1 MVVEPSPSVSRT
13 IKLLVAV
20 SVCDIVTP
28 EWVDACRAAD
38 QFVPVDAY
46 LLGECTV
53 SSKGVKVPW
62 DAAKARTR
70 AAAAPCLRGRTFYI
84 TKTTS
89 PDADKLKIIIEKA
102 GGATVETL
110 PTTAPRSPLV
120 VVCTDRDRRELQ
132 RLQACAAFRRERSA
146 VCRTLTRPPSP
157 RLRECATSRSCVTPS
172 CSRICCSKS
181 TA

>member
-53 SSKGVKVPW
+53 SSKAPRARESGERWVRGGGGRE
-62 DAAKARTR
+62 ARRTR
-70 AAAAPCLRGRTFYI
+70 AKSRARGERARESREDAHRCLRG
-84 TKTTS
+84 
-89 PDADKLKIIIEKA
+89 
-102 GGATVETL
+102 G
-110 PTTAPRSPLV
+110 PTRA
-120 VVCTDRDRRELQ
+120 
-132 RLQACAAFRRERSA
+132 
-146 VCRTLTRPPSP
+146 
-157 RLRECATSRSCVTPS
+157 
-172 CSRICCSKS
+172 
-181 TA
+181 

>member
-53 SSKGVKVPW
+53 SSKAPRERQSGERAERMPTDASEAGPLGLDTPAPATPQGVKVPW

-102 GGATVETL
+102 WERPAGASRL
-110 PTTAPRSPLV
+110 SPS
-120 VVCTDRDRRELQ
+120 
-132 RLQACAAFRRERSA
+132 AERG
-146 VCRTLTRPPSP
+146 
-157 RLRECATSRSCVTPS
+157 CVTWL
-172 CSRICCSKS
+172 
-181 TA
+181 

>member
-53 SSKGVKVPW
+53 SSKAPRERMPTDASEAGPLGLDTPAPATPQGIKVPW

-70 AAAAPCLRGRTFYI
+70 AAAAPCLRGRDFYI

-102 GGATVETL
+102 REEAGRRVSA
-110 PTTAPRSPLV
+110 SPL
-120 VVCTDRDRRELQ
+120 R
-132 RLQACAAFRRERSA
+132 
-146 VCRTLTRPPSP
+146 
-157 RLRECATSRSCVTPS
+157 
-172 CSRICCSKS
+172 
-181 TA
+181 

>member
-1 MVVEPSPSVSRT
+1 MVVEPSPNVSRT

-46 LLGECTV
+46 LLGECAV
-53 SSKGVKVPW
+53 SSKAPRERQSGERWVERRGARERRAERGGSARERAERMPTDASEAGPLGLDAPAPAAPQGVKVPW

-89 PDADKLKIIIEKA
+89 PDADKLKVIIGKA
-102 GGATVETL
+102 
-110 PTTAPRSPLV
+110 
-120 VVCTDRDRRELQ
+120 
-132 RLQACAAFRRERSA
+132 RERPAGASRLSPSA
-146 VCRTLTRPPSP
+146 ERG
-157 RLRECATSRSCVTPS
+157 CVTWL
-172 CSRICCSKS
+172 
-181 TA
+181 

>member
-53 SSKGVKVPW
+53 SSKAPRERQSGERWVRGGGRGSRG
-62 DAAKARTR
+62 AAHESEEPSKRGARER
-70 AAAAPCLRGRTFYI
+70 EPRGCPQMLRGG
-84 TKTTS
+84 
-89 PDADKLKIIIEKA
+89 P
-102 GGATVETL
+102 
-110 PTTAPRSPLV
+110 
-120 VVCTDRDRRELQ
+120 
-132 RLQACAAFRRERSA
+132 
-146 VCRTLTRPPSP
+146 TRP
-157 RLRECATSRSCVTPS
+157 
-172 CSRICCSKS
+172 
-181 TA
+181 

>member
-53 SSKGVKVPW
+53 SSK
-62 DAAKARTR
+62 
-70 AAAAPCLRGRTFYI
+70 
-84 TKTTS
+84 
-89 PDADKLKIIIEKA
+89 
-102 GGATVETL
+102 
-110 PTTAPRSPLV
+110 APR
-120 VVCTDRDRRELQ
+120 
-132 RLQACAAFRRERSA
+132 A
-146 VCRTLTRPPSP
+146 
-157 RLRECATSRSCVTPS
+157 
-172 CSRICCSKS
+172 
-181 TA
+181 

>member
-38 QFVPVDAY
+38 QFVPVGAY

-53 SSKGVKVPW
+53 SSKAPRERQSGERAERMPTDASEAGPLGLDTPAPATPQGVKVPW

-102 GGATVETL
+102 WERPAGASRL
-110 PTTAPRSPLV
+110 SPS
-120 VVCTDRDRRELQ
+120 
-132 RLQACAAFRRERSA
+132 AERG
-146 VCRTLTRPPSP
+146 
-157 RLRECATSRSCVTPS
+157 CVTWL
-172 CSRICCSKS
+172 
-181 TA
+181 

>member
-13 IKLLVAV
+13 FKLLVAV

-28 EWVDACRAAD
+28 EWVGA
-38 QFVPVDAY
+38 
-46 LLGECTV
+46 CTV
-53 SSKGVKVPW
+53 SSKGIKVPW

-132 RLQACAAFRRERSA
+132 RLQG
-146 VCRTLTRPPSP
+146 
-157 RLRECATSRSCVTPS
+157 LRNVSELRDAELLAYLLQQ
-172 CSRICCSKS
+172 K
-181 TA
+181 